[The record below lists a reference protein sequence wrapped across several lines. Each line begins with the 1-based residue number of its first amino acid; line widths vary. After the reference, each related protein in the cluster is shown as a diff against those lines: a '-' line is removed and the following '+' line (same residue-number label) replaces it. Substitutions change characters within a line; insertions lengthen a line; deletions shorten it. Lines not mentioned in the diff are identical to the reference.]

1 MATIMHVHVVRSQ
14 RIFLVAAALALALPA
29 HAADLAVKAPPPAAP
44 TAYNW
49 TGLYGGA
56 NFGGAFTGEDV
67 TTPFGNASTDPSG
80 ALGGGQIGY
89 NFQFAPSW
97 LAGIEAEFDGTTA
110 RGTTSVVATG
120 AQPGMGTA
128 LSITADHNWYGT
140 LSGRL
145 GYLSG
150 AWLFYAKGGAAWMNA
165 DYQIQVNSG
174 TAGASSLNTTRTG
187 WNIGAGVEYML
198 TPRWSAKVEYDYL
211 DFGSS
216 TLNFAPVGGGT
227 TFRTQVN
234 EVKAGVNYH
243 FNGL

>member
-1 MATIMHVHVVRSQ
+1 MATVMHVHVAPWR
-14 RIFLVAAALALALPA
+14 RISLATSALALALPA
-29 HAADLAVKAPPPAAP
+29 HAADLAIKAPPPAAP
-44 TAYNW
+44 VAYNW

-56 NFGGAFTGEDV
+56 NFGGAFNSEGV
-67 TTPFGNASTDPSG
+67 TTPFGATSTDPSG

-97 LAGIEAEFDGTTA
+97 LAGIEGEFDGTSA
-110 RGTTSVVATG
+110 RGTTSAIG
-120 AQPGMGTA
+120 SDAQTATA
-128 LSITADHNWYGT
+128 LSISGSHNWYAT

-145 GYLSG
+145 GYVSG
-150 AWLFYAKGGAAWMNA
+150 AWLFYGKGGAAWMNA

-174 TAGASSLNTTRTG
+174 LAGGGSLNATRTG
-187 WNIGAGVEYML
+187 WNLGAGVEYQLMPKW
-198 TPRWSAKVEYDYL
+198 TVKVEYDYL

-216 TLNFAPVGGGT
+216 TLSFAPPVGAT

-243 FNGL
+243 FSGL